1 MFCLIA
7 RSKHEGLGRA
17 PIPRALTALLSK
29 KKSLCAGYSMFE
41 YLSYRKVIV
50 LHSESARDIS
60 DWYFKASILAKR
72 SNSRCTFTFFFGP
85 QSRKEQDAIF
95 IPALFH
101 CTCKYKSYFLAS
113 LFAYKG
119 LLLLFGLFLAWETRH
134 VSIPALNDSK
144 YIGMSVYNVFVLAT
158 IGVIVSIALDGSKY
172 YEAPYAISSLCLIV
186 CTTVTLLLVF
196 VPKVI
201 QE

>member
-1 MFCLIA
+1 MFQ
-7 RSKHEGLGRA
+7 
-17 PIPRALTALLSK
+17 
-29 KKSLCAGYSMFE
+29 
-41 YLSYRKVIV
+41 YLNYRKVIV
-50 LHSESARDIS
+50 LRSDISESARDII
-60 DWYFKASILAKR
+60 DWHIPSKLLFLL
-72 SNSRCTFTFFFGP
+72 NSRRSFPFFFVP
-85 QSRKEQDAIF
+85 QNRKEQDAIF

-201 QE
+201 RG